1 MNRST
6 KRITPCSKLSG
17 LFETITNTSIMV
29 IRRVCLDNKASSKN
43 LKLKRTAYEGTWDL
57 ENSTSKSRGPL
68 SMYYVHRLKYQL
80 LK

>member
-1 MNRST
+1 
-6 KRITPCSKLSG
+6 
-17 LFETITNTSIMV
+17 MV

-57 ENSTSKSRGPL
+57 ENSASKSRGPL